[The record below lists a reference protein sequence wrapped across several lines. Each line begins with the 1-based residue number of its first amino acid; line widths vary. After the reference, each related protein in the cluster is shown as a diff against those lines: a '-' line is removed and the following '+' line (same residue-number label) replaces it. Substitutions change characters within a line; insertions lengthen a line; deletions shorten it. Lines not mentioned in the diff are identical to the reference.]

1 MKINLRVIGIFIF
14 CVILG
19 ACIAIQTKTTNSE
32 HAFVSAQVLE
42 DNKVSMEA
50 EKSEIERL
58 KGLIDEAN
66 EKLSQYESDKMTVID
81 IESNVDSEYAE
92 SKKIAGCTSVTG
104 PGISVLL
111 DDGDRI
117 LEEGEDANDII
128 VHDLD
133 IMIIID
139 DLVKAGAEAISV
151 NGERY
156 VSMTEISC
164 SGHTV
169 KINGKTHARPFRIE
183 AIGEPT
189 ALYSAMVVPG
199 SYGDILREYGF
210 VFEVTKSKA
219 VRIPAYKYKL
229 DNKYMKIKEE

>member
-1 MKINLRVIGIFIF
+1 MKIKMREIGIFIF

-32 HAFVSAQVLE
+32 HAFVSAQVID
-42 DNKVSMEA
+42 DNKISMEA

-58 KGLIDEAN
+58 RGLITEAN
-66 EKLSQYESDKMTVID
+66 EKLNQYESDNPESFI
-81 IESNVDSEYAE
+81 IESNVDDEYAK
-92 SKKIAGCTSVTG
+92 SKKTAGCTDVTG
-104 PGISVLL
+104 PGISILL
-111 DDGDRI
+111 DDGDRA

-139 DLVKAGAEAISV
+139 ELIKAGAEAISI

-169 KINGKTHARPFRIE
+169 RINGKTYARPFRIE

-189 ALYSAMVVPG
+189 SLYSAMLVPG

-210 VFEVTKSKA
+210 VFEVTELKT
-219 VRIPAYKYKL
+219 VEIPAYKYKL
-229 DNKYMKIKEE
+229 DNKYMKSEEE